1 MHNIILSSVKF
12 YSYVIILQFLQLD
25 NTAFSNTLSQHWLY
39 GVSLYTSVCTPP
51 ILPSEVKEIIIFQD

>member
-25 NTAFSNTLSQHWLY
+25 NTAFSDTLSQHWLY
-39 GVSLYTSVCTPP
+39 GVSLYTSVRTLP
-51 ILPSEVKEIIIFQD
+51 ILPSAVKAMNIFHD